1 MTAICS
7 QGDAGLMVSTMD
19 LLRPMSIGGIRIET
33 PLTLAP
39 MAGQTGHGFRRITRE
54 YGDCG
59 LVCTEL
65 LSSHAIHYK
74 NAKTMKMYDWTDD
87 ERPFAVQLFG
97 NDPAIM
103 AEAARIVVDFGAPI
117 VDINMGC
124 WVPKIAGKGAG
135 AALLKDVCTATAVVD
150 AVVKAVDVPVT
161 VKIRSGWDPQ
171 TLTAVEFARA
181 AEGCGVQ
188 AIAVHAR
195 TASQGFSGLPDWDV
209 IRQVKAAVQRIPVIG
224 NGDVR
229 TAEDARQ
236 MFEQTGCDGVM
247 IGRAALGK
255 PWVFRHIA
263 HALRTGEIL
272 PEPGPAE
279 RARAALRHAELA
291 IATSQFDER
300 QTVLE
305 LRGQLT
311 KYHLGVPG
319 AAHLRDQLVR
329 AQSFADI
336 EAILAPVLEGRDVAA
351 EPVA

>member
-1 MTAICS
+1 MTAFCPSVQI
-7 QGDAGLMVSTMD
+7 DPMPT
-19 LLRPMSIGGIRIET
+19 LLRPMTIGGVTIDP

-39 MAGQTGHGFRRITRE
+39 MAGQTGHAFRRVARE
-54 YGDCG
+54 FGDCG

-74 NAKTMKMYDWTDD
+74 NPKTEKMYDWTDD

-97 NDPAIM
+97 NDPAVM
-103 AEAARIVVDFGAPI
+103 AEAARVVADLGATF

-124 WVPKIAGKGAG
+124 WVPKVAGKGAG
-135 AALLKDVCTATAVVD
+135 AALLRDVCTATNVVSAVVR
-150 AVVKAVDVPVT
+150 AVTVPVT
-161 VKIRSGWDPQ
+161 VKIRSGWDEH

-181 AEGCGVQ
+181 AEQCGVQ

-195 TASQGFSGLPDWDV
+195 TAAQGFSGLPDWDM
-209 IRQVKAAVQRIPVIG
+209 IRQVKEAVSHIPIIG

-229 TAEDARQ
+229 TAGDARR

-247 IGRAALGK
+247 IGRAALGR
-255 PWVFRHIA
+255 PWIFRQIA
-263 HALRTGEIL
+263 HALRTGEAL
-272 PEPGPAE
+272 PDPQPAE
-279 RARAALRHAELA
+279 RAAAALRHTE
-291 IATSQFDER
+291 IAVAQSRIGER

-319 AAHLRDQLVR
+319 AARLRDQLVH
-329 AQSFADI
+329 AESLADV
-336 EAILAPVLEGRDVAA
+336 ANILVPVIEGRRAFA